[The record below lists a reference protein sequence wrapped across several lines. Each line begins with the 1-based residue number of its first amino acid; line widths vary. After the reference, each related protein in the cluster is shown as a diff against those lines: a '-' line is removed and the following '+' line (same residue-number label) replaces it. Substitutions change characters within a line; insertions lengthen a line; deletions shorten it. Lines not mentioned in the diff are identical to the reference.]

1 MIAMAKMVT
10 IRGFEKQTIRKHMEI
25 IAIEKVDAQ
34 FPGKPGRVRPRSA
47 AKKATLRKW
56 EKERNGKKIGTI

>member
-1 MIAMAKMVT
+1 MKKGIT
-10 IRGFEKQTIRKHMEI
+10 IRGFENVTIEECMEEM
-25 IAIEKVDAQ
+25 AQRKVDAQ
-34 FPGKPGRVRPRSA
+34 FPGKPGRIRPRSA

>member
-1 MIAMAKMVT
+1 MKKGIT
-10 IRGFEKQTIRKHMEI
+10 IRGFENTTIEEYMEQMAQRKI
-25 IAIEKVDAQ
+25 DAQ
-34 FPGKPGRVRPRSA
+34 FPGKPGRIRPRST